1 MLPNPAVVLWLAAA
15 LGATYGFLGLKA
27 ARARRVSNRE
37 VAAWP
42 AFVEAFASALSSG
55 LSRVEAIELAIDRAP
70 KALAAKLRGFE
81 HELRKARLIDALNG
95 IKPTFAN
102 SFVDEFVEVVA
113 LSERL
118 GGAGLVGLL
127 QSHSVRCREAIA
139 AEEQVRAKV
148 AATLTVAKLAV
159 GAPWVLLCLLLT
171 RPESA
176 ESFNSSTGLVVLLSG
191 LAVCIVAYRAIS
203 MIGRTP
209 EDSRVYA

>member
-1 MLPNPAVVLWLAAA
+1 MLPNPALVLWLAAA
-15 LGATYGFLGLKA
+15 LGCAYGFLGIRS
-27 ARARRVSNRE
+27 ARASRTRLRE
-37 VAAWP
+37 IAAWP

-55 LSRVEAIELAIDRAP
+55 LSRVEAIEVAIDKAP
-70 KALAAKLRGFE
+70 KPLVGKLRGFE
-81 HELRKARLIDALNG
+81 HELTKARLVDALVG
-95 IKPTFAN
+95 LKPIFAN
-102 SFVDEFVEVVA
+102 AFVDEFVEVLA

-148 AATLTVAKLAV
+148 SATLTVAKLAV
-159 GAPWVLLCLLLT
+159 GAPWVLLSLLLT

-176 ESFNSSTGLVVLLSG
+176 ESFNSSTGLVVLLGG
-191 LAVCIVAYRAIS
+191 LAVCVVAYRAIS
-203 MIGRTP
+203 LIGRRP